1 MLKRPFGCVQVRVQ
15 VRVRASMDI
24 LSECHVQHEFSGA
37 MAVSVFFLIVFVVL
51 LVGDGVLT
59 WYALTRTLTR
69 NERLER
75 EKRDAL
81 AKLDE
86 EIVSRTAELRSMD
99 RKLHDL
105 VVGKT
110 VPEGVIATGLR
121 WAPIG
126 KEAL

>member
-1 MLKRPFGCVQVRVQ
+1 
-15 VRVRASMDI
+15 
-24 LSECHVQHEFSGA
+24 
-37 MAVSVFFLIVFVVL
+37 MAVSVFFLAVFVAL

-99 RKLHDL
+99 RVLHNL
-105 VVGKT
+105 VIGGGDGSGG
-110 VPEGVIATGLR
+110 GVTGLR

-126 KEAL
+126 KQAL